1 MKQMTMTCALVV
13 TVALVSGGCEK
24 KREADRVGGGASPGS
39 SAGAAA
45 SGLPSGLFLTSV
57 PESALEVRAAKAAVQ
72 QGERVVMRGRIGGSV
87 DPFVEGRAIFTLMD
101 VALPSCADNP
111 DDHCTT
117 PWDYCCETRK
127 DIVAHAATVRV
138 SDAEGHPL
146 RVSLKGVSGLA
157 GLSEVVVVGTVV
169 ERDDAGNFVVD
180 ASGLFVAAKGG
191 T

>member
-1 MKQMTMTCALVV
+1 MMKRMLAMCVSVV
-13 TVALVSGGCEK
+13 AFGLAAGGCEK
-24 KREADRVGGGASPGS
+24 KGETGGGAASGS
-39 SAGAAA
+39 SAAAPA
-45 SGLPSGLFLTSV
+45 TGLPSGLFLASV
-57 PESALEVRAAKAAVQ
+57 PEAALEVKAAKAAVK

-87 DPFVEGRAIFTLMD
+87 DPFVDGRAIFTLMD
-101 VALPSCADNP
+101 VALPACSDNP

-138 SDAEGHPL
+138 SDAEGRPL
-146 RVSLKGVSGLA
+146 RVSLKGVSGLRE
-157 GLSEVVVVGTVV
+157 LVEVIVVGTVS

-180 ASGLFVAAKGG
+180 ASGLYVAAKAG